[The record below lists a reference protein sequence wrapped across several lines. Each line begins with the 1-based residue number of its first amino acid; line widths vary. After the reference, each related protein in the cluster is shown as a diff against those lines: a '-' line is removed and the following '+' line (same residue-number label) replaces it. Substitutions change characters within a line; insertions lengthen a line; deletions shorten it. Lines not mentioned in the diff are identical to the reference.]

1 MVDVLRSLANST
13 EVAVIDRVA
22 GKTLQVGRVC
32 DLMERDYSSYTV
44 KQFMFTD
51 SRVILSVEPT
61 LREDM
66 EYYFTVGTI
75 AEGYCN
81 GYVKLTPAQAR
92 AVAYALDKRNWV
104 LCDGEGYSG
113 NFNINLNDWKTTAE
127 IDGIEEQ

>member
-1 MVDVLRSLANST
+1 M
-13 EVAVIDRVA
+13 
-22 GKTLQVGRVC
+22 
-32 DLMERDYSSYTV
+32 
-44 KQFMFTD
+44 
-51 SRVILSVEPT
+51 SVQAF

-104 LCDGEGYSG
+104 LREGEGYSG
-113 NFNINLNDWKTTAE
+113 NFSIDLDDWKTVEE
-127 IDGIEEQ
+127 IEGNEE